1 MKIFKAFTLTVLTLV
16 LIGPAVQGATPKQI
30 KLFFII
36 LDDNG
41 KAGKKIG
48 CNDSLVPVVVTT
60 TASATPLRAA
70 YDALLAIHDDPYG
83 PQKHANP
90 LAQSSLRVKSVAI
103 KKSTAII
110 KLTGELIS
118 AGHCEDPRIEAQLTE
133 VALQFPSVKKVT
145 VFVNGV
151 ALSKLLSGQ

>member
-1 MKIFKAFTLTVLTLV
+1 MKIFKAFALTALTLV
-16 LIGPAVQGATPKQI
+16 IVGAPAGGAAAKQV

-41 KAGKKIG
+41 RSGKKIG
-48 CNDSLVPVVVTT
+48 CGDSIVPVVVD
-60 TASATPLRAA
+60 TAPTSAPLRRA
-70 YDALLAIHDDPYG
+70 YETLLAIRDDPYG
-83 PQKHANP
+83 TRKLSNP
-90 LAQSSLRVKSVAI
+90 LSRSNLKVDSVVI
-103 KKSTAII
+103 KKRVAII

-118 AGHCEDPRIEAQLTE
+118 AGHCEDPRVEAQLTE
-133 VALQFPSVKKVT
+133 VALQFPSIRKVS